1 VVCFSDTELSQG
13 EKYPV
18 IRIKRGWLK
27 LWSHRKYLA
36 ALSKASRGADCI
48 YAQGPTAGGWQART
62 VARRLHLP
70 LVVKV
75 VGDYAWEQARVRFGL
90 DCTIEEFQT
99 KQNLPLII
107 ERLRSLQQKV
117 VSDAQRVVVP
127 SNYLAG
133 LVRGWGVKPADINV
147 IYNSFAPNFHASA
160 AQSARANIFITGGR
174 LVPWKGFDTLIKL
187 WPRVTAEFPDAQLL
201 IVGDGPDAE
210 RLRQLLEDTGDT
222 ASVKLLGRLTADQMV
237 EQLRRAKAFIL
248 NSDYEG
254 MSHMVLEAM
263 AAGVI
268 PLVSRRGGNEEL
280 VTNGVTGWTFGY
292 NNPEEILAAVVRIAQ
307 LPAQDQVM
315 QSAVSE
321 RSRQFTPQAMID
333 QTMAVL
339 AEVIKAH
346 SRV

>member
-1 VVCFSDTELSQG
+1 M
-13 EKYPV
+13 
-18 IRIKRGWLK
+18 
-27 LWSHRKYLA
+27 
-36 ALSKASRGADCI
+36 
-48 YAQGPTAGGWQART
+48 
-62 VARRLHLP
+62 
-70 LVVKV
+70 
-75 VGDYAWEQARVRFGL
+75 
-90 DCTIEEFQT
+90 
-99 KQNLPLII
+99 
-107 ERLRSLQQKV
+107 
-117 VSDAQRVVVP
+117 
-127 SNYLAG
+127 
-133 LVRGWGVKPADINV
+133 
-147 IYNSFAPNFHASA
+147 
-160 AQSARANIFITGGR
+160 
-174 LVPWKGFDTLIKL
+174 PWKGFDTLIKL